1 MANTLPAPNWFLAL
15 VVPEEPALTQL
26 LVDLPDGVRPFA
38 AADLHITVAF
48 LGPCGQERALLAWQA
63 IAPLRHPAIAVV
75 SGGWRAMGPAG
86 NPSAYAL
93 TLEPDAVL
101 NPSQDPD
108 QNQSRDHNQAMDRGQ
123 NLTAA
128 LIERWRQPALAAA
141 GLPPERRAALP
152 HITLARPRWRGVGQ
166 HRAGLEAWWQQA
178 AGPRAP
184 RPQHGLILRE
194 IAIYTWAADRQHQ
207 LFRIVIRRPL
217 DQG

>member
-1 MANTLPAPNWFLAL
+1 MAHPLPAANWFLAL

-93 TLEPDAVL
+93 TLGPDAAL

-108 QNQSRDHNQAMDRGQ
+108 QVRDRGGQ
-123 NLTAA
+123 LTAG
-128 LIERWRQPALAAA
+128 LIERWRQPALEAA

-194 IAIYTWAADRQHQ
+194 IAIYTWAADRQIQ

-217 DQG
+217 DQGRG